1 MMRTWGACC
10 SSVTLAASL
19 TLSASLALLASAPA
33 HADTCP
39 TPEGGSAKLAAVD
52 ARERI
57 DFLHRTVDDQA
68 RYARTWKWA
77 WFAIGSATF
86 ASSAVQVAG
95 WAAGNDVTREANII
109 DNLVVSAF
117 SIVTPVTAI
126 LFALRVESDAPAID
140 TLLAQTGNGA
150 AGSCLVLARIEEL
163 FAKDAAEEA
172 FNTSWIAH
180 VTGLIGLGAMFAIMA
195 VEAATESNPT
205 IRDAHWINA
214 ITNTAGGLILTEAQI
229 LTTPTGAANGYKRYL
244 KGELPKKTA
253 TTITPIFTGLS
264 LGMRISF

>member
-1 MMRTWGACC
+1 MMRTWGAWC
-10 SSVTLAASL
+10 V
-19 TLSASLALLASAPA
+19 LLASAVA

-39 TPEGGSAKLAAVD
+39 APEGGSAKLAAVD

-57 DFLHRTVDDQA
+57 DYLHRTVDEQA

-86 ASSAVQVAG
+86 TSSAVQVAG

-140 TLLAQTGNGA
+140 TLLVQTANGA
-150 AGSCLVLARIEEL
+150 AGSCLVLARMEEL

-195 VEAATESNPT
+195 VEAATVSIPGDPKSESA
-205 IRDAHWINA
+205 IREAHWINA

-264 LGMRISF
+264 LGLRISF